1 MGEGCWW
8 RRWCTALLCRLRTA
22 LVVHEAERTHSGND
36 GGQQADSGR
45 LSDERTQGMLG
56 GCGMAVGK
64 LRLERVG
71 CQGLKAA

>member
-1 MGEGCWW
+1 M
-8 RRWCTALLCRLRTA
+8 
-22 LVVHEAERTHSGND
+22 VHEAERMHSGND

-56 GCGMAVGK
+56 GCGMAVEGW
-64 LRLERVG
+64 RVERVE